1 MTLPNPASASS
12 SSKTRPSRFAVLQAW
27 VQHIIAQ
34 QQARMADVI
43 ADIKTLKISQWVS
56 QYTPSQLCYFAATV
70 LLLISLFTEMD
81 FLPAIAIIA
90 FIGLIRELLN
100 LFNRIWATT
109 LGKSLTLITYASTA
123 NLALAFAAL
132 KINLITGVEPMP
144 FVFTLG
150 FSTLILMPFWIA
162 LSSVVMFLCVLI
174 IANAWLLISIP
185 LRLIGLPVVI
195 HWEDTHRALLTMLMR
210 IVLIPI
216 VLVHLFNIML
226 PYIGHDVFD
235 EPISISLNNDNESDT
250 QTDNPEVAEATE
262 ALLSAPSEAQSQEQ
276 QDLLHLRVQEQEQ
289 EQDELINRQRFI
301 ENLIADFIFYFEAY
315 PYSACVKEPE
325 QKSVIL
331 DDYTVLLIT
340 QNSEAVHGYD
350 FIVAKC
356 IGRHT
361 LGAN

>member
-27 VQHIIAQ
+27 FQHIIAQ
-34 QQARMADVI
+34 QQARMANVI
-43 ADIKTLKISQWVS
+43 TDIKTLKISQWVS
-56 QYTPSQLCYFAATV
+56 QYTPSQLCYFAATL
-70 LLLISLFTEMD
+70 LLLISIFTEMD
-81 FLPAIAIIA
+81 FLPATAIIA
-90 FIGLIRELLN
+90 FLGLIRELLN

-226 PYIGHDVFD
+226 PYIGQDVFD

-250 QTDNPEVAEATE
+250 QTDKTEVAEATE

-276 QDLLHLRVQEQEQ
+276 QDPLHLRVQEQ

-340 QNSEAVHGYD
+340 KNSEALHGYD